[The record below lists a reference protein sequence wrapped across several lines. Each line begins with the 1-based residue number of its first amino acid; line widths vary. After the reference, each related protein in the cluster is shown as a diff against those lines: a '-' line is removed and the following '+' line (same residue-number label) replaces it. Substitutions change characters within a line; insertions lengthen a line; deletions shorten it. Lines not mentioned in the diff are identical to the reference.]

1 MGRARARGRTTAY
14 HCQVGGTG
22 REASTSKYE
31 NEIHQQREALADM
44 ALQSSFLRQH
54 LDGEERNHDEEDQG
68 DLGRTSSGSRGL
80 RESDVATTTSEQPA
94 LSEVH
99 NFYSCT
105 FSE

>member
-1 MGRARARGRTTAY
+1 MEKSETT
-14 HCQVGGTG
+14 TK
-22 REASTSKYE
+22 RKPW
-31 NEIHQQREALADM
+31 
-44 ALQSSFLRQH
+44 
-54 LDGEERNHDEEDQG
+54 DQG
-68 DLGRTSSGSRGL
+68 DLGRTTSGSRGL